1 MSASLPRG
9 LVLSALALASVA
21 SADSTVPPPGLRDV
35 GIEQRLDQAL
45 PLDLVFRDESDNPV
59 KLGDFFGQKPVLLS
73 FVYYHC
79 PMLCPMALEGLV
91 RSLRPLSWNVGEE
104 FDIVTVSIDEHE
116 TAAQAAEK
124 KRKIV
129 ASYGRDRAAG
139 GWHFLVG
146 EGDAGRRLAE
156 AVGFRFR
163 YDGATNQFAHATG
176 LFVLDAARPD
186 LSGSVRHRLC
196 AARRS
201 PGPGR
206 SFTAEDRHARRSVA
220 AVLLPLRSGDREVR
234 TRRHGGRA
242 DRRRADARQPR
253 GVHRRAASA
262 RERAAQGV
270 SRRPDGQA
278 AVLLFPDQASS
289 VASSVDLFFFFMV
302 AVSGFFSVLI
312 ATLILF
318 FAIRYREGGPR
329 RRSFAPRRS
338 RDRTGTAGERSCSR
352 WSGP

>member
-1 MSASLPRG
+1 MRASLPRA
-9 LVLSALALASVA
+9 LLLSALALASVA

-45 PLDLVFRDESDNPV
+45 PLDLVLRDESDNPV

-116 TAAQAAEK
+116 TAAQAADK

-129 ASYGRDRAAG
+129 ASYGRDRAAA

-163 YDGATNQFAHATG
+163 YDDATNQFAHATG
-176 LFVLDAARPD
+176 LFVITPLGRISRVLFGIDYAPRDVRLALVEASQQKIGTLADQLLLFCYHYDPATGKYGPAAMA
-186 LSGSVRHRLC
+186 GVRI
-196 AARRS
+196 
-201 PGPGR
+201 G
-206 SFTAEDRHARRSVA
+206 
-220 AVLLPLRSGDREVR
+220 AVLTLVSLAAFIVAQLRHE
-234 TRRHGGRA
+234 
-242 DRRRADARQPR
+242 
-253 GVHRRAASA
+253 SA
-262 RERAAQGV
+262 QRKA
-270 SRRPDGQA
+270 
-278 AVLLFPDQASS
+278 
-289 VASSVDLFFFFMV
+289 
-302 AVSGFFSVLI
+302 
-312 ATLILF
+312 
-318 FAIRYREGGPR
+318 
-329 RRSFAPRRS
+329 
-338 RDRTGTAGERSCSR
+338 
-352 WSGP
+352 

>member
-1 MSASLPRG
+1 MRASLSRA
-9 LVLSALALASVA
+9 LLLSALALASVA
-21 SADSTVPPPGLRDV
+21 AADSTVPPPGLRDV

-116 TAAQAAEK
+116 TAAQAADK

-129 ASYGRDRAAG
+129 ASYGRDRAAA

-163 YDGATNQFAHATG
+163 YDDATNQFAHATG
-176 LFVLDAARPD
+176 LFVITPLGRISRVLFGIDYAPRDVRLSLVEASQQKIGTLADQLLLFCYHYDPATGKYGPAAMA
-186 LSGSVRHRLC
+186 GVRIGAVLTLVSLAAFIVAELRHDS
-196 AARRS
+196 ARRK
-201 PGPGR
+201 
-206 SFTAEDRHARRSVA
+206 A
-220 AVLLPLRSGDREVR
+220 
-234 TRRHGGRA
+234 
-242 DRRRADARQPR
+242 
-253 GVHRRAASA
+253 
-262 RERAAQGV
+262 
-270 SRRPDGQA
+270 
-278 AVLLFPDQASS
+278 
-289 VASSVDLFFFFMV
+289 
-302 AVSGFFSVLI
+302 
-312 ATLILF
+312 
-318 FAIRYREGGPR
+318 
-329 RRSFAPRRS
+329 
-338 RDRTGTAGERSCSR
+338 
-352 WSGP
+352 

>member
-1 MSASLPRG
+1 MRASLSRA
-9 LVLSALALASVA
+9 LLLSALALASVA

-45 PLDLVFRDESDNPV
+45 PLDLVLRDESDNPV

-116 TAAQAAEK
+116 TAAQAADK

-129 ASYGRDRAAG
+129 ASYGRDRAAA

-163 YDGATNQFAHATG
+163 YDDATNQFAHATG
-176 LFVLDAARPD
+176 LFVITPLGRISRVLFGIDYAPRDVRLSLVEASQQKIGTLADQLLLFCYHYDPATGKYGPAAMA
-186 LSGSVRHRLC
+186 GVRIGAVLTLVSLAAFIVAELRHES
-196 AARRS
+196 ARRK
-201 PGPGR
+201 
-206 SFTAEDRHARRSVA
+206 A
-220 AVLLPLRSGDREVR
+220 
-234 TRRHGGRA
+234 
-242 DRRRADARQPR
+242 
-253 GVHRRAASA
+253 
-262 RERAAQGV
+262 
-270 SRRPDGQA
+270 
-278 AVLLFPDQASS
+278 
-289 VASSVDLFFFFMV
+289 
-302 AVSGFFSVLI
+302 
-312 ATLILF
+312 
-318 FAIRYREGGPR
+318 
-329 RRSFAPRRS
+329 
-338 RDRTGTAGERSCSR
+338 
-352 WSGP
+352 

>member
-1 MSASLPRG
+1 MRASLSRA
-9 LVLSALALASVA
+9 LLLSALALASVA
-21 SADSTVPPPGLRDV
+21 AADSTVPPPGLRDV

-116 TAAQAAEK
+116 TAAQAADK

-129 ASYGRDRAAG
+129 ASYGRDRAAA

-163 YDGATNQFAHATG
+163 YDDATNQFAHATG
-176 LFVLDAARPD
+176 LFVITPLGRISRVLFGIDYAPRDVRLSLVEASQQKIGTLADQLLLFCYHYDPATGKYGPAAMA
-186 LSGSVRHRLC
+186 GVRIGAVLTLVSLAAFIVAELRHES
-196 AARRS
+196 ARRK
-201 PGPGR
+201 
-206 SFTAEDRHARRSVA
+206 A
-220 AVLLPLRSGDREVR
+220 
-234 TRRHGGRA
+234 
-242 DRRRADARQPR
+242 
-253 GVHRRAASA
+253 
-262 RERAAQGV
+262 
-270 SRRPDGQA
+270 
-278 AVLLFPDQASS
+278 
-289 VASSVDLFFFFMV
+289 
-302 AVSGFFSVLI
+302 
-312 ATLILF
+312 
-318 FAIRYREGGPR
+318 
-329 RRSFAPRRS
+329 
-338 RDRTGTAGERSCSR
+338 
-352 WSGP
+352 